1 MEPNRTELPSV
12 RRQLFRNSAPPRLET
27 VRIRIGR
34 PEDEEDG
41 VKNEGNVSGQWDN
54 LCHMALLETEKVVAS
69 LNIYDNLQQ
78 CDNKDGLN
86 KSSHPNQS
94 IAIIFATQ
102 NLNLMQVNI
111 NFNKKSNVF
120 IPETVILLML
130 QTSSILERSKVS
142 TSFPFYL
149 IPSWV
154 RARTPY
160 N

>member
-27 VRIRIGR
+27 VRIRVGK

-41 VKNEGNVSGQWDN
+41 AKNEGNVSGQWDN

-78 CDNKDGLN
+78 CDNNEGL
-86 KSSHPNQS
+86 KSFHPNQT

-102 NLNLMQVNI
+102 NLNLMQVTI
-111 NFNKKSNVF
+111 KCNKKSKIKHF
-120 IPETVILLML
+120 
-130 QTSSILERSKVS
+130 
-142 TSFPFYL
+142 
-149 IPSWV
+149 
-154 RARTPY
+154 
-160 N
+160 